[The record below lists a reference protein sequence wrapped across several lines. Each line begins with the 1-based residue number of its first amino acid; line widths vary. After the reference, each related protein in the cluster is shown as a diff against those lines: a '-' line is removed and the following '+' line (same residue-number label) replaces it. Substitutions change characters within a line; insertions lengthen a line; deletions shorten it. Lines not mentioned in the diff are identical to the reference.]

1 MNGTFKTLT
10 SVCFQMSTVRVL
22 KEAEEDQVQIQVA
35 IPNQEDLTEQRRVIM
50 CHQDKQSS
58 KTKARKN

>member
-1 MNGTFKTLT
+1 
-10 SVCFQMSTVRVL
+10 MSIVRVL
-22 KEAEEDQVQIQVA
+22 KEAEEDQVQIPVA
-35 IPNQEDLTEQRRVIM
+35 TPNQEDLTEQRRIIM

>member
-1 MNGTFKTLT
+1 
-10 SVCFQMSTVRVL
+10 MSTVRVL
-22 KEAEEDQVQIQVA
+22 KEAEEDQVQIPVA

-50 CHQDKQSS
+50 CHQDKQNS